1 MKVKVLLLVFYTFVS
16 SAQNRISFDSN
27 CLNRNSVLF
36 TEALIDLKGES
47 FVKKLLKS
55 KEEIL
60 MFCRVDSMGYLRE
73 MVRMMPPEKP
83 IPENTKKEITAY
95 LFSRKIPFYICY
107 TKPADMNEK
116 EAVVLITNEL
126 FRQNDTLHL
135 MNVGFPGDLMKFY
148 NPAPGTPNTLAARFE
163 YLKGEMRRVKMK
175 PVLRNWKQEVRLN
188 FE

>member
-1 MKVKVLLLVFYTFVS
+1 MKFEILLLMLCTFTV

-36 TEALIDLKGES
+36 TEAMMDLKGEQ
-47 FVKKLLKS
+47 FIKKLLKS
-55 KEEIL
+55 EEEIL
-60 MFCRVDSMGYLRE
+60 MFCRVDSLGYLRE

-83 IPENTKKEITAY
+83 IPENIKKEITAY

-148 NPAPGTPNTLAARFE
+148 NPAPGTPNTLAAKFE
-163 YLKGEMRRVKMK
+163 YLKGEMRKVRMT

-188 FE
+188 F